1 MGYFKKP
8 KPETIAK
15 RILENKETYTFQ
27 IVELKKL
34 VNDKDQSKFVR
45 DMYQAL
51 VTGRKITPKMLD
63 SINNIVKRNQPVE
76 REKKRLRKERTLRK
90 LQFLYDKLVEVKS
103 NQYPQRVVLSM
114 MENTH
119 KWGSLTKKQMEFV
132 NTLFEKNIKKS
143 EKNT

>member
-15 RILENKETYTFQ
+15 QILENKETYKFQ

-90 LQFLYDKLVEVKS
+90 LQFLYDKLVEVRS
-103 NQYPQRVVLSM
+103 NQYPQKVVLSM

-119 KWGSLTKKQMEFV
+119 KWGRLTKKQMEFV
-132 NTLFEKNIKKS
+132 NTIFEKNIKKS
-143 EKNT
+143 KKNT

>member
-8 KPETIAK
+8 KPETIAN
-15 RILENKETYTFQ
+15 RILENKETYKFQ

-90 LQFLYDKLVEVKS
+90 LQFLYDKLVEVRS
-103 NQYPQRVVLSM
+103 NQYPQKVVLSM

-119 KWGSLTKKQMEFV
+119 KWGRLTKKQMEFV
-132 NTLFEKNIKKS
+132 NAIFEKNIKKS

>member
-15 RILENKETYTFQ
+15 RILENKETYKFQ
-27 IVELKKL
+27 IVELKKV

-51 VTGRKITPKMLD
+51 VTGRRITPKMLD

-119 KWGSLTKKQMEFV
+119 KWGSLTKKQMEFC
-132 NTLFEKNIKKS
+132 NTIFEKNIKKS

>member
-8 KPETIAK
+8 KPETTAK
-15 RILENKETYTFQ
+15 RILENKEEYKSQ
-27 IVELKKL
+27 IVELKK
-34 VNDKDQSKFVR
+34 VINDKDQTKFVR

-51 VTGRKITPKMLD
+51 VTGRKITRKMKD

-76 REKKRLRKERTLRK
+76 REKKRLMKERTLRK
-90 LQFLYDKLVEVKS
+90 LQVLYDKLVESKS
-103 NQYPQRVVLSM
+103 ENYPQGVILSM

-119 KWGSLTKKQMEFV
+119 KWGSLTKKQMEFA
-132 NTLFEKNIKKS
+132 NTIFEKNIKKS

>member
-15 RILENKETYTFQ
+15 QILENKETYTFQ

-143 EKNT
+143 EKN

>member
-15 RILENKETYTFQ
+15 RILENKETYKFQ

-76 REKKRLRKERTLRK
+76 REKKRLRKERTRRK
-90 LQFLYDKLVEVKS
+90 LQFLYDKLVEVRS
-103 NQYPQRVVLSM
+103 NQYPQKVVLSM

-119 KWGSLTKKQMEFV
+119 KWGRLTKKQMEFV
-132 NTLFEKNIKKS
+132 NTIFEKNIKKS

>member
-1 MGYFKKP
+1 MGYFRKP

-15 RILENKETYTFQ
+15 RILENKETYKFQ

-103 NQYPQRVVLSM
+103 NQYPQKVVLSM

-119 KWGSLTKKQMEFV
+119 KWGRLTKKQMEFV
-132 NTLFEKNIKKS
+132 NTIFEKNIKKS

>member
-1 MGYFKKP
+1 
-8 KPETIAK
+8 
-15 RILENKETYTFQ
+15 
-27 IVELKKL
+27 
-34 VNDKDQSKFVR
+34 
-45 DMYQAL
+45 MYQAL

-90 LQFLYDKLVEVKS
+90 LQFLYDKLVEVRS
-103 NQYPQRVVLSM
+103 NQYPQKVVLSM

-119 KWGSLTKKQMEFV
+119 KWGRLTKKQMEFV
-132 NTLFEKNIKKS
+132 NTIFEKNIKKS

>member
-90 LQFLYDKLVEVKS
+90 LQFLYDKLVEVRS
-103 NQYPQRVVLSM
+103 NQYPQKVVLSM

-119 KWGSLTKKQMEFV
+119 KWGRLTKKQMEFV
-132 NTLFEKNIKKS
+132 NTIFEKNIKKS

>member
-8 KPETIAK
+8 KPETIAT
-15 RILENKETYTFQ
+15 RILENKETYKFQ

-90 LQFLYDKLVEVKS
+90 LQFLYDKLVEVRS
-103 NQYPQRVVLSM
+103 NQYPQKVVLSM

-119 KWGSLTKKQMEFV
+119 KWGRLTKKQMEFV
-132 NTLFEKNIKKS
+132 NTIFEKNIKKS

>member
-15 RILENKETYTFQ
+15 RILENKETYKFQ

-51 VTGRKITPKMLD
+51 VTGRRITPKMLD

-132 NTLFEKNIKKS
+132 NTIFEKNIKKS

>member
-15 RILENKETYTFQ
+15 QILENKETYKFQ

-51 VTGRKITPKMLD
+51 VTGRRITPKMLD

>member
-15 RILENKETYTFQ
+15 QILENKETYKFQ

-143 EKNT
+143 EKN

>member
-76 REKKRLRKERTLRK
+76 REKKRLRKERTRRK
-90 LQFLYDKLVEVKS
+90 LQFLYDKLVEVRS
-103 NQYPQRVVLSM
+103 NQYPQKVVLSM

-119 KWGSLTKKQMEFV
+119 KWGRLTKKQMEFV
-132 NTLFEKNIKKS
+132 NTIFEKNIKKS

>member
-15 RILENKETYTFQ
+15 QILENKETYKFQ

-143 EKNT
+143 KKN

>member
-143 EKNT
+143 EKN

>member
-8 KPETIAK
+8 KPETIAN
-15 RILENKETYTFQ
+15 RILENKETYKFQ

-76 REKKRLRKERTLRK
+76 REKKRSN
-90 LQFLYDKLVEVKS
+90 KS
-103 NQYPQRVVLSM
+103 GENAINNCTVLSDSEEDKNEERP
-114 MENTH
+114 ENIE
-119 KWGSLTKKQMEFV
+119 L
-132 NTLFEKNIKKS
+132 LFNCE
-143 EKNT
+143 

>member
-15 RILENKETYTFQ
+15 QILENKETYKFQ

-76 REKKRLRKERTLRK
+76 RERKRLRKERTLRK

-143 EKNT
+143 EKN

>member
-15 RILENKETYTFQ
+15 QILENKETYKFQ

-132 NTLFEKNIKKS
+132 NTLFEKNIKKR

>member
-15 RILENKETYTFQ
+15 QILENKETYKFQ
-27 IVELKKL
+27 IVELKKV

>member
-90 LQFLYDKLVEVKS
+90 LQFLYDKLVEVRS
-103 NQYPQRVVLSM
+103 NQYPQKVVLSM

-119 KWGSLTKKQMEFV
+119 KWGRLTKKQMEFV
-132 NTLFEKNIKKS
+132 NAIFEKNIKKS

>member
-15 RILENKETYTFQ
+15 RILENKETYKFQ

-90 LQFLYDKLVEVKS
+90 LQFLYDKLVEVRS
-103 NQYPQRVVLSM
+103 NQYPQKVVLSM

-119 KWGSLTKKQMEFV
+119 KWGRLTKKQMEFV
-132 NTLFEKNIKKS
+132 NTIFEKNIKKS

>member
-15 RILENKETYTFQ
+15 QILENKETYKFQ

>member
-119 KWGSLTKKQMEFV
+119 KWGRLTKKQMEFV
-132 NTLFEKNIKKS
+132 NTIFEKNIKKS

>member
-15 RILENKETYTFQ
+15 RILENKETYKFQ
-27 IVELKKL
+27 IVELKKV

-143 EKNT
+143 EKN

>member
-15 RILENKETYTFQ
+15 RILENKETYKFQ
-27 IVELKKL
+27 IVELKKV

-51 VTGRKITPKMLD
+51 VTGRRITPKMLD

>member
-15 RILENKETYTFQ
+15 QILENKETYKFQ

-34 VNDKDQSKFVR
+34 VNDKDQSKLVR

-90 LQFLYDKLVEVKS
+90 LQFLYDKLVEVRS
-103 NQYPQRVVLSM
+103 NQYPQKVVLSM

-119 KWGSLTKKQMEFV
+119 KWGRLTKKQMEFV
-132 NTLFEKNIKKS
+132 NTIFEKNIKKS

>member
-15 RILENKETYTFQ
+15 RILENKETYKFQ
-27 IVELKKL
+27 IVELKKV

-51 VTGRKITPKMLD
+51 VTGRRITPKMLD

-143 EKNT
+143 EKN

>member
-15 RILENKETYTFQ
+15 RILENKETYKFQ

-51 VTGRKITPKMLD
+51 VTGRRITPKMLD

-143 EKNT
+143 EKN

>member
-15 RILENKETYTFQ
+15 QILENKETYKFQ

-90 LQFLYDKLVEVKS
+90 LQFLYDKLVEVRS
-103 NQYPQRVVLSM
+103 NQYPQKVVLSM

-119 KWGSLTKKQMEFV
+119 KWGRLTKKQMEFV
-132 NTLFEKNIKKS
+132 NTIFEKNIKKS

>member
-15 RILENKETYTFQ
+15 QILENKETYKFQ
-27 IVELKKL
+27 IVELKKV

-51 VTGRKITPKMLD
+51 VTGRRITPKMLD

-90 LQFLYDKLVEVKS
+90 LQFLYDKLVEIRS
-103 NQYPQRVVLSM
+103 NQYPQKVVLSM

-119 KWGSLTKKQMEFV
+119 KWGRLTKKQMEFV
-132 NTLFEKNIKKS
+132 NTIFEKNIKKS

>member
-15 RILENKETYTFQ
+15 QILENKETYKFQ

-51 VTGRKITPKMLD
+51 VTGRRITPKMLD

-143 EKNT
+143 EKN